1 MSGRGFNTVDA
12 CTDDCL
18 STAIQLFFHT
28 RRHLLNSL
36 RLLPSIIAHEQSV
49 LPLMILLFLV
59 HLYEPSHRRIASHLH
74 LSRTSQYEHHTP
86 LLSRTPSTAT
96 MTPPLRHHPLSL
108 SLYRNTTS
116 PPPHPPNYQPTA
128 PLAAWSKLDSPP
140 PSSSLSGLGRLPFFR
155 VQMLLGTMVL
165 VVLSGE

>member
-1 MSGRGFNTVDA
+1 VSGGGVNTVDA
-12 CTDDCL
+12 CTDDCS
-18 STAIQLFFHT
+18 STVIQLFFHT

-36 RLLPSIIAHEQSV
+36 RLLPSTIAHEPSDI
-49 LPLMILLFLV
+49 PLMNLLFMV
-59 HLYEPSHRRIASHLH
+59 HLYEPSLRWIAFVASHRH
-74 LSRTSQYEHHTP
+74 LSRTSHDTP

-108 SLYRNTTS
+108 SLYRNTRS
-116 PPPHPPNYQPTA
+116 PPPHPNYQPTA